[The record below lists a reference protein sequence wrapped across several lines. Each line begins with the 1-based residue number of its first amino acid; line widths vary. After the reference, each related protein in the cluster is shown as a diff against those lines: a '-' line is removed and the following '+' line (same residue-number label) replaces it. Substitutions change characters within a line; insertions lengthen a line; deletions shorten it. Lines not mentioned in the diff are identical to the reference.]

1 MEAVDPTVFRL
12 AIFVLAIF
20 VGYYVVWSVT
30 PALHTPLMAVTNA
43 ISSVII
49 VGALL
54 AAAAHGVTGSRRL
67 GLQGRRR
74 GGGGLASVNIFG
86 GFLVTQRMLAMY
98 RRRTNRSEGLTEE
111 PHVRADARATPPK
124 RGQIRASPHCGSR
137 RSRQG
142 RADHE
147 HQRRHPSLPR
157 LRRPVHPGAAGALQ
171 PGDQPAREHHGH
183 GRHGDRRRHQPG
195 AARREAAAR
204 RDDAGPDRRRRRRRR
219 RRSAR

>member
-54 AAAAHGVTGSRRL
+54 AAAAHAPDGELTRSVLISKGA
-67 GLQGRRR
+67 GAVAAGF
-74 GGGGLASVNIFG
+74 AAVNIFG

-98 RRRTNRSEGLTEE
+98 KKK
-111 PHVRADARATPPK
+111 TP
-124 RGQIRASPHCGSR
+124 
-137 RSRQG
+137 
-142 RADHE
+142 
-147 HQRRHPSLPR
+147 
-157 LRRPVHPGAAGALQ
+157 AAKK
-171 PGDQPAREHHGH
+171 DGH
-183 GRHGDRRRHQPG
+183 
-195 AARREAAAR
+195 
-204 RDDAGPDRRRRRRRR
+204 
-219 RRSAR
+219 S